1 MTDTRLSLA
10 ALNAMPAAEFAAV
23 AAPLFENAAWV
34 TQGLAASRPFASL
47 TALHAAMLARLHA
60 AGDDTKLGFL
70 RGHPML
76 SPGTLRQGTTAES
89 AAEQRSARIDALDA
103 AAALRLDAANAA
115 YSQRFGFPFILAV
128 RGASLA
134 TILAAMERRAT
145 ASPAAELAEALRE
158 VEAISW
164 MRLLDRVAPAG
175 TGAISLHVLDTARTR
190 PAAGLAGELWQIPA
204 DAAPALAARFVTD
217 ANGRAGPLLGGALEA
232 GGYEWRLD
240 TAAYLAR
247 SGAATPDRSFLP
259 LVCVRFA
266 VFNPEQHFHVP
277 VLLSQGAYTTY
288 PGAVGVLSCKNGS
301 AVLEDQ
307 APRRHDV
314 GGMGIAVRWL
324 RPLLPAQAAR

>member
-1 MTDTRLSLA
+1 VTAPRLSLA
-10 ALNAMPAAEFAAV
+10 ELNVMSAAAFHAI
-23 AAPLFENAAWV
+23 AAPLFENAPWV
-34 TQGLAASRPFASL
+34 TQGLATGRPFASL

-60 AGDDTKLGFL
+60 ADDDTKLGFL

-76 SPGTLRQGTTAES
+76 SPATLRQGTTAES
-89 AAEQRSARIDALDA
+89 AAEQRSARIDALDEVA
-103 AAALRLDAANAA
+103 AQRLDAANAA
-115 YSQRFGFPFILAV
+115 YFERFGLPFILAV

-164 MRLLDRVAPAG
+164 MRLLDRVAPVG
-175 TGAISLHVLDTARTR
+175 SGAISLHVLDTARTR
-190 PAAGLAGELWQIPA
+190 PAAGLAGELWRIAA
-204 DAAPALAARFVTD
+204 DGAAASVARFVTD
-217 ANGRAGPLLGGALEA
+217 GNGRAGPLLRGALEA

-247 SGAATPDRSFLP
+247 SGAATLDRSFLP
-259 LVCVRFA
+259 VVCVRFA

-288 PGAVGVLSCKNGS
+288 RGS
-301 AVLEDQ
+301 
-307 APRRHDV
+307 
-314 GGMGIAVRWL
+314 
-324 RPLLPAQAAR
+324 